1 MSRKQP
7 KKRKMRGRHTG
18 RLELHGGTYIGRW
31 MIGGRRYSRSTGIK
45 VADFATPE
53 AARAAADEWL
63 QNYLRHVQAVDAVKD
78 AKLKEATLRGAIAT
92 ITAGAMSEIRNETD
106 KADAG
111 ADLLIDTAFAAY
123 VQSPRRKSVKDS
135 TLRVNR
141 SMFAQF
147 KKWTNETHPEITL
160 MREVTPF
167 VAEEFARHIRKTVQA
182 ERYNAYLTTF
192 AHVWNVLEREIR
204 ADANP
209 WTGENLPKQ
218 ERVQSLRR
226 PLTDDELRRTF
237 AACAADRDLTLLCS
251 LMLFTGAR
259 LSDACLMKW
268 ESIDFTRGIVRYTSL
283 KTNST
288 CKPPLQAHLR
298 ALLAETPEHERSG
311 YIVPTFA
318 ELYQSKDGSAKCS
331 QVIITLLK
339 SAGIETS
346 VQTGEGSRRR
356 PAVTAHS
363 FRHSFVSR
371 CANAGVP
378 LEICATWVGHLD
390 ETTTRRYFHDDERAT
405 LLYSQNLLTAT
416 PSPLALSNAAG
427 DAQTI
432 EGEII
437 QPSAH
442 DAAEARFRR
451 FCDALD
457 GMTAEELE
465 RAADEIERR
474 RRGA

>member
-1 MSRKQP
+1 M
-7 KKRKMRGRHTG
+7 
-18 RLELHGGTYIGRW
+18 
-31 MIGGRRYSRSTGIK
+31 
-45 VADFATPE
+45 
-53 AARAAADEWL
+53 
-63 QNYLRHVQAVDAVKD
+63 
-78 AKLKEATLRGAIAT
+78 
-92 ITAGAMSEIRNETD
+92 
-106 KADAG
+106 
-111 ADLLIDTAFAAY
+111 
-123 VQSPRRKSVKDS
+123 
-135 TLRVNR
+135 
-141 SMFAQF
+141 
-147 KKWTNETHPEITL
+147 
-160 MREVTPF
+160 
-167 VAEEFARHIRKTVQA
+167 
-182 ERYNAYLTTF
+182 
-192 AHVWNVLEREIR
+192 
-204 ADANP
+204 
-209 WTGENLPKQ
+209 
-218 ERVQSLRR
+218 
-226 PLTDDELRRTF
+226 
-237 AACAADRDLTLLCS
+237 
-251 LMLFTGAR
+251 
-259 LSDACLMKW
+259 
-268 ESIDFTRGIVRYTSL
+268 
-283 KTNST
+283 
-288 CKPPLQAHLR
+288 
-298 ALLAETPEHERSG
+298 
-311 YIVPTFA
+311 
-318 ELYQSKDGSAKCS
+318 
-331 QVIITLLK
+331 
-339 SAGIETS
+339 
-346 VQTGEGSRRR
+346 QTGEGSRRR